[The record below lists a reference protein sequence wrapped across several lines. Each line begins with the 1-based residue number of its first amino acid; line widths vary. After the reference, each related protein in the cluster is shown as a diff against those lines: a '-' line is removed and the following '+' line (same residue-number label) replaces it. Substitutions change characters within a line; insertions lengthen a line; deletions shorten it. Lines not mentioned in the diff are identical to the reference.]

1 MMRQQ
6 AVGVCVCAALCAR
19 CSALGPSPAGV
30 ARAAPRV
37 GIIVVDHGS
46 KRAEANDA
54 LNEVVAR
61 YRAHAAGGPPP
72 VAVEPAHMELA
83 PPTIA
88 DAFARCVES
97 GAEEVVC
104 APFFLSMGRHMKE
117 DIPALMSEA
126 AAAFPAVRWSIAAPL
141 GAQPS
146 MPALMHE
153 AILASRGEDAAS
165 STPAAS
171 SEALEPPP
179 PAPPLWPSWQQQKTA
194 GDSGVSK
201 RVWYADE
208 DQRLNELVRRMGTG
222 SWTAIALQLGGGRNS
237 KQCRERYENW
247 LWKGPGQ
254 GPEH

>member
-126 AAAFPAVRWSIAAPL
+126 AAAHPAVRWSIAAPL

-153 AILASRGEDAAS
+153 AILACREEAAAARSREGEDEAVAGGAAER
-165 STPAAS
+165 AS
-171 SEALEPPP
+171 
-179 PAPPLWPSWQQQKTA
+179 
-194 GDSGVSK
+194 
-201 RVWYADE
+201 
-208 DQRLNELVRRMGTG
+208 M
-222 SWTAIALQLGGGRNS
+222 
-237 KQCRERYENW
+237 
-247 LWKGPGQ
+247 
-254 GPEH
+254 